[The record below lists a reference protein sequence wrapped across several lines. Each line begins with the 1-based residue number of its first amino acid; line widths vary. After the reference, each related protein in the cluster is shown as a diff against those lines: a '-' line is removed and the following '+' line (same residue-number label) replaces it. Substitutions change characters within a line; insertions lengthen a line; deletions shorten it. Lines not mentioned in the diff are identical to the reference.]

1 MRNTSNAT
9 VLIFGAAT
17 TAAALWLLWRRWRQS
32 QRTERR
38 RLSTAEFC
46 SLAPKLE
53 LHVHLDGAF
62 DAPYLYACARK
73 YVDDL
78 PESLDLM
85 GRHCA
90 LREIVRNAASEQEFL
105 EEHLVLP
112 PTCAKLTDFLAPFPL
127 SMAIVKAAVRAEGLA
142 PIEELA
148 FLFAK
153 RQHESNAVYTEVRYN
168 PHLFLEQEQ
177 LADSGEARY
186 AAAKAVVDAV
196 SRGLRRGEREF
207 NVTLRQML
215 CCIDFAPEWSD
226 DCARLLKEVGR
237 ARGLVAIDV
246 AAGEGHFSAADGVT
260 LQAVRAAKAAGFG
273 VSIHAGED
281 PNSGGTAANVRRAIE
296 DYGATRIG
304 HGYALL
310 TDPALVEMVRGR
322 GVHLEACPTSSW
334 LTGGFAPKT
343 RPWTEHP
350 ICRFCRLGVSCGVNT
365 DDPTPAGIGL
375 SGEWRRCVDDIGMS
389 TDEMRSMADRD
400 VEAAFCSDAE
410 KAALRRRFDAF
421 YTECVVC
428 PSVERPETKQ
438 SA

>member
-1 MRNTSNAT
+1 M
-9 VLIFGAAT
+9 
-17 TAAALWLLWRRWRQS
+17 QE
-32 QRTERR
+32 QRPTRL

-46 SLAPKLE
+46 SQAPKLE

-62 DAPYLYACARK
+62 DAPFLYACARK
-73 YVDDL
+73 HVEDL

-85 GRHCA
+85 GGKPVA
-90 LREIVRNAASEQEFL
+90 LREIVRTAASEQEFL
-105 EEHLVLP
+105 EQYLILP
-112 PTCAKLTDFLAPFPL
+112 PSCATLTDFLAPFPL
-127 SMAIVKAAVRAEGLA
+127 SMEIVKAAVRAEGLV

-177 LADSGEARY
+177 LVDSEARY
-186 AAAKAVVDAV
+186 AHAKAVVDAV

-215 CCIDFAPEWSD
+215 CCIDFAPQWSD
-226 DCARLLKEVGR
+226 DCARLLKEIGR
-237 ARGLVAIDV
+237 AGGLVAIDV
-246 AAGEGHFSAADGVT
+246 AAGEQHFSAADGQT

-281 PNSGGTAANVRRAIE
+281 PSSGGTAANVRRAIE

-310 TDPALVEMVRGR
+310 ADPDLVEVVRGR

-350 ICRFCRLGVSCGVNT
+350 ICRFYRLGVSCGVST

-375 SGEWRRCVDDIGMS
+375 SGEWRRCIDDIGMS
-389 TDEMRSMADRD
+389 TDEMRAMADRD
-400 VEAAFCSDAE
+400 VAAAFCSDQE
-410 KAALRRRFDAF
+410 KAALRLRFDAF
-421 YTECVVC
+421 YTQCEVC
-428 PSVERPETKQ
+428 S
-438 SA
+438 

>member
-1 MRNTSNAT
+1 MRSATSNTT
-9 VLIFGAAT
+9 VLTIGAAT
-17 TAAALWLLWRRWRQS
+17 AAAALLLWRRWRQQQQPRQQ
-32 QRTERR
+32 QRK

-46 SLAPKLE
+46 LQAPKLE

-62 DAPYLYACARK
+62 DASYLYACARK
-73 YVDDL
+73 HVEDL
-78 PESLDLM
+78 PELLDLR
-85 GRHCA
+85 GGQPVA
-90 LREIVRNAASEQEFL
+90 LREIVRTAASEQEFV
-105 EEHLVLP
+105 EQHLILP
-112 PTCAKLTDFLAPFPL
+112 STCAKLTDFLAPFPL

-153 RQHESNAVYTEVRYN
+153 RQYENNAVYTEVRYN

-177 LADSGEARY
+177 LSDSEARY
-186 AAAKAVVDAV
+186 AHAKAVVDAV
-196 SRGLRRGEREF
+196 GRGLQRGEREF

-215 CCIDFAPEWSD
+215 CCLDFAPEWSD
-226 DCARLLKEVGR
+226 DCARLLKEIGR
-237 ARGLVAIDV
+237 TRGLVAIDV
-246 AAGEGHFSAADGVT
+246 AAGEQHFSAEDGRT
-260 LQAVRAAKAAGFG
+260 LQAVHAAKAAGFG

-310 TDPALVEMVRGR
+310 TDPELVEVVRGR

-389 TDEMRSMADRD
+389 TDEMRAMADKD
-400 VEAAFCSDAE
+400 VEAAFCSDSE

-421 YTECVVC
+421 YTECEVC
-428 PSVERPETKQ
+428 PS
-438 SA
+438 